1 MEDVIMKINEIS
13 KQIYNNQRIIGSY
26 FEGGHGISYCYSVC
40 VCFLT
45 RYHDLCIIY
54 VIIIML
60 NIHTHF

>member
-40 VCFLT
+40 VFLT